1 MAMRNSLVFLWL
13 LLLGTLMVC
22 TAEMAWAITVPQ
34 FAAGAGRDLDRQ
46 MAQALGLGE
55 PPVQGVSITVT
66 TPVDINDLSVSN
78 ALARQMQEEISG
90 WFTQAGYDVR
100 EIRKG
105 GEVLFEEY
113 NGERLLTRDAEKLP
127 TRQVKSATIVTGTY
141 TVTPRNVR
149 FNFRVMETA
158 SQRVF
163 AMSSVTVPITAE
175 TSSLV
180 FGSGGGAGGIPI
192 EPTVVTRLP

>member
-1 MAMRNSLVFLWL
+1 MRTRLLILWL
-13 LLLGTLMVC
+13 LFVGGLMFCAV
-22 TAEMAWAITVPQ
+22 EMAWAITVPQ

-46 MAQALGLGE
+46 VARAFGLDE
-55 PPVQGVSITVT
+55 PPVEGVSLSVL
-66 TPVDINDLSVSN
+66 TPVDINDLNNSN

-90 WFTQAGYDVR
+90 WFTKAGYEVR

-105 GEVLFEEY
+105 SEVLFEEH
-113 NGERLLTRDAEKLP
+113 NGERLLTRDAEKLA
-127 TRQVKSATIVTGTY
+127 TRQVRSAAILTGTY

-158 SQRVF
+158 TQRVF
-163 AMSSVTVPITAE
+163 AMSSVTIPITAE
-175 TSSLV
+175 TGPLV
-180 FGSGGGAGGIPI
+180 FGAGGAGGGGGIPI